1 MTDAGIELVSQRTLI
16 EGTSEVRF
24 RLRPGDR
31 PLVRAG
37 DTVVPG
43 TRIVERLRDAH
54 VVEVAATGV
63 DTAAR
68 PGDRWLSTTA
78 DPAAPVPPQP
88 GLPRP
93 VAARPGQGPT
103 AGELI
108 FESGGRW
115 RLAAG
120 EHVEQVE
127 TPVAGVVRDVRPGIG
142 ITLLAEGRLLRGVEA
157 HGDPTRGVLAVGAQR
172 GEHDG
177 PGLVLRHGSLD
188 VGLSGSILVVGS
200 RIDAESLTRA
210 RAMGLRGIIVAGLAG
225 KERRDFIASEGRQ
238 RAALHRLPTFA
249 VLVLDGAFRRPIA
262 SPVAA
267 VLQALAGREVAIVTD
282 PPGLI
287 FNEPD
292 LELTPPQPDL
302 VRVRGGEH
310 AGREGRWE
318 GLAGLRRFVGGSFL
332 EAGWVHVGGPAP
344 VAVPLADLERFA

>member
-1 MTDAGIELVSQRTLI
+1 MIDTGIDLVSRRTLI
-16 EGTSEVRF
+16 EGPTEVRF
-24 RLRPGDR
+24 PMRPGDR
-31 PLVRAG
+31 ALVKVG

-43 TRIVERLRDAH
+43 TRLVERLRDSH
-54 VVEVAATGV
+54 LIEVPATGI
-63 DTAAR
+63 DTDAR
-68 PGDRWLSTTA
+68 PGDRWV
-78 DPAAPVPPQP
+78 PVVPPTP
-88 GLPRP
+88 G
-93 VAARPGQGPT
+93 VAARPGSGPST
-103 AGELI
+103 GEFL
-108 FESGGRW
+108 FEAGGRW
-115 RLAAG
+115 RVSAG
-120 EHVEQVE
+120 EHLEQVE
-127 TPVAGVVRDVRPGIG
+127 TPVAGVIREVRPGIG
-142 ITLLAEGRLLRGVEA
+142 LTLLAEGRSLLGVEA
-157 HGDPTRGVLAVGAQR
+157 HGDPTRGVLAVGADR
-172 GEHDG
+172 GESAG

-188 VGLSGSILVVGS
+188 VGLAGSILVVGS

-267 VLQALAGREVAIVTD
+267 VLEALAGREVAIVTD

-292 LELTPPQPDL
+292 LELSPPPDDL

-318 GLAGLRRFVGGSFL
+318 GLAGQRRFVGGTFL

-344 VAVPLADLERFA
+344 VAIPLSDLERYG